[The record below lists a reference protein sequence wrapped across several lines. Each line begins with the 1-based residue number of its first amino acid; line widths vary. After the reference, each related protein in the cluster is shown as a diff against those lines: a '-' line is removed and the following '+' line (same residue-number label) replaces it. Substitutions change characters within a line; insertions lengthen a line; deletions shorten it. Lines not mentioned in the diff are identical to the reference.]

1 MKAYIAIGL
10 KSRQKLD
17 PEIQVMQQVLSG
29 QNIAAFIFVD
39 KYHFKSDQEKEMMQQ
54 AMTDIS
60 NCDLLIAEVSEK
72 AVGVGIEVG
81 YAKGQQKPVI
91 YLRQASAEHSTTASG
106 ISDYSIVYSSPLD
119 LGTKLRSILAEVL
132 KPES

>member
-1 MKAYIAIGL
+1 
-10 KSRQKLD
+10 
-17 PEIQVMQQVLSG
+17 
-29 QNIAAFIFVD
+29 
-39 KYHFKSDQEKEMMQQ
+39 MMQQ
-54 AMTDIS
+54 ATADIS

-81 YAKGQQKPVI
+81 YAKGKRKPVI
-91 YLRQASAEHSTTASG
+91 YVRQASAEHSTTASG

>member
-10 KSRQKLD
+10 NSRKKLD
-17 PEIQVMQQVLSG
+17 PEIQAMQQVLSG
-29 QNIAAFIFVD
+29 HNIAAFIFVD

-54 AMTDIS
+54 ATADIS

-81 YAKGQQKPVI
+81 YAKGKRKPVI
-91 YLRQASAEHSTTASG
+91 YVRQASAEHSTTASG